1 MTQFVHAAIEKRDI
15 YSLSL
20 FRMETFTKKIIM
32 KCIGERREKKRKRKK
47 KDLNSTLKL

>member
-20 FRMETFTKKIIM
+20 FRMETFTKKKNEM
-32 KCIGERREKKRKRKK
+32 YRREEGEKK
-47 KDLNSTLKL
+47 KKKKKGS